1 MGSPDWDSGRLPVF
15 VRDRIWTMILQQDY
29 NSDEYGAIAT
39 DMYQLFFI
47 RMWPFP
53 SCVMDSITG
62 KNPHIAVGLFG
73 PASDFALQGGS
84 MAQFNITADLHKIA
98 VPVLLTEGGY
108 DYDIVRPV
116 VVDVLEQN
124 IPHTERITLST
135 TGHVS
140 VVDAPGDMNNA
151 MADFFRR
158 VESNIF
164 VSKHNNSASGKSV
177 FGTAIWL
184 HAISMAVLVAL
195 GVAIGRKWGTR
206 HDYTHIS

>member
-1 MGSPDWDSGRLPVF
+1 
-15 VRDRIWTMILQQDY
+15 MIHQQDY

-39 DMYQLFFI
+39 DMYQLFYI
-47 RMWPFP
+47 RTWPFP

-62 KNPHIAVGLFG
+62 KNPNIAVGLFG

-151 MADFFRR
+151 MADFFGEWNPTYLFPNTIIRPVGR
-158 VESNIF
+158 AYLVQPFGCTQSRWQFSLPLEWQLGG
-164 VSKHNNSASGKSV
+164 SGGQ
-177 FGTAIWL
+177 GTTTLTFPNA
-184 HAISMAVLVAL
+184 A
-195 GVAIGRKWGTR
+195 G
-206 HDYTHIS
+206 